1 MSYFEDDINDTY
13 MSAQGGQADQL
24 GEVFGQYDYD
34 PSYYDY
40 QDFYDAPPAEPDYAP
55 YTGPSQSYYDNWDQT
70 APDVMGQYSPA
81 DYSRWVGGGEA
92 PAGPDWPTEGQYS
105 PANPE
110 AYYNPTMPQ
119 GGGGPTF
126 PNGQQWKPMTPLST
140 FGSGTG
146 GFRTWDTKTGALI
159 NTAGGGGAGAYRG
172 GRNSN
177 TSGLMQGAM
186 QAYAGNQADARQR
199 ALADREKALNATNRL
214 ARTMNDS
221 SLGQAREAV
230 GRLQKNPYGAE
241 FLNYARSQLRDSR
254 AVAMQTAAQ
263 QMAQQYAAMGR
274 PMDPKMLQLLQ
285 WQMTLANNGDLRDL
299 MVQTAGLG
307 YQADLNYAGAAR
319 NLFGSVLQGETAL
332 NDSIYRV
339 LANTEY
345 DTGNQDLAALLAL
358 ARMGAG

>member
-1 MSYFEDDINDTY
+1 
-13 MSAQGGQADQL
+13 
-24 GEVFGQYDYD
+24 
-34 PSYYDY
+34 
-40 QDFYDAPPAEPDYAP
+40 
-55 YTGPSQSYYDNWDQT
+55 
-70 APDVMGQYSPA
+70 
-81 DYSRWVGGGEA
+81 
-92 PAGPDWPTEGQYS
+92 
-105 PANPE
+105 
-110 AYYNPTMPQ
+110 
-119 GGGGPTF
+119 
-126 PNGQQWKPMTPLST
+126 
-140 FGSGTG
+140 
-146 GFRTWDTKTGALI
+146 
-159 NTAGGGGAGAYRG
+159 
-172 GRNSN
+172 
-177 TSGLMQGAM
+177 
-186 QAYAGNQADARQR
+186 
-199 ALADREKALNATNRL
+199 LADREKALNATNRL

-241 FLNYARSQLRDSR
+241 FMNYARGQLRDSR

>member
-1 MSYFEDDINDTY
+1 MLGPENRYDLYNSRPAQ
-13 MSAQGGQADQL
+13 SAGGA
-24 GEVFGQYDYD
+24 
-34 PSYYDY
+34 
-40 QDFYDAPPAEPDYAP
+40 A
-55 YTGPSQSYYDNWDQT
+55 
-70 APDVMGQYSPA
+70 
-81 DYSRWVGGGEA
+81 
-92 PAGPDWPTEGQYS
+92 
-105 PANPE
+105 
-110 AYYNPTMPQ
+110 
-119 GGGGPTF
+119 GGPRF
-126 PNGQQWKPMTPLST
+126 PNGQGVTRGELPGRTQLTSN
-140 FGSGTG
+140 G
-146 GFRTWDTKTGALI
+146 GFRTWDTKTGALVDPSQS
-159 NTAGGGGAGAYRG
+159 GGGAGAYRG

-241 FLNYARSQLRDSR
+241 FMNYARGQLRDSR

-319 NLFGSVLQGETAL
+319 NLYGGVLQGEGML

>member
-1 MSYFEDDINDTY
+1 LAER
-13 MSAQGGQADQL
+13 
-24 GEVFGQYDYD
+24 
-34 PSYYDY
+34 
-40 QDFYDAPPAEPDYAP
+40 PPV
-55 YTGPSQSYYDNWDQT
+55 GFS
-70 APDVMGQYSPA
+70 PDVMGQYSPA
-81 DYSRWVGGGEA
+81 
-92 PAGPDWPTEGQYS
+92 
-105 PANPE
+105 NLE
-110 AYYNPTMPQ
+110 AYYNPQLPS

-126 PNGQQWKPMTPLST
+126 PNGQPVTPMTPLSS
-140 FGSGTG
+140 FGNPGKS
-146 GFRTWDTKTGALI
+146 GFRTWDTRTGALVDPSRS
-159 NTAGGGGAGAYRG
+159 GGAGAYRG
-172 GRNSN
+172 GRDGN
-177 TSGLMQGAM
+177 TAGLMQGAM

-199 ALADREKALNATNRL
+199 ALADRQQALTATNRL
-214 ARTMNDS
+214 ANTMNDP
-221 SLGQAREAV
+221 SLQQARDAV

-241 FLNYARSQLRDSR
+241 FMNYARGQLRDSR

-319 NLFGSVLQGETAL
+319 NLYGGVLQGEGML

>member
-1 MSYFEDDINDTY
+1 MTAGAPSFEAA
-13 MSAQGGQADQL
+13 AQ
-24 GEVFGQYDYD
+24 QY
-34 PSYYDY
+34 
-40 QDFYDAPPAEPDYAP
+40 APPNNANYLANQMYGGPAV
-55 YTGPSQSYYDNWDQT
+55 TGAWDNW
-70 APDVMGQYSPA
+70 S
-81 DYSRWVGGGEA
+81 
-92 PAGPDWPTEGQYS
+92 
-105 PANPE
+105 NPE
-110 AYYNPTMPQ
+110 TGGAYGPNLPPGYGYTPEERSMVGAD

-126 PNGQQWKPMTPLST
+126 PNGQPVGRMTPLSS

-172 GRNSN
+172 GRDGN
-177 TSGLMQGAM
+177 TAGLMQGAM

-199 ALADREKALNATNRL
+199 ALADRQQALTATNRL
-214 ARTMNDS
+214 ANTMNDP
-221 SLGQAREAV
+221 SLAQAREAV

-241 FLNYARSQLRDSR
+241 FLNYARGQLRDSR

-319 NLFGSVLQGETAL
+319 NLYGGVLQGEGML